1 MHSVEKEVIV
11 TSDDPDVMEEI
22 WREVT
27 QAMRQT
33 VAIVKETY
41 VFYLYLVASYM
52 VVNEQLIFIKHRK
65 KIKIDIPLQETYYLF
80 QFSNSS
86 KVMCIF
92 LMLWI

>member
-80 QFSNSS
+80 QFS
-86 KVMCIF
+86 KQITF
-92 LMLWI
+92 

>member
-11 TSDDPDVMEEI
+11 TSDDPDVMEEV

-41 VFYLYLVASYM
+41 VFYLYPVASYM
-52 VVNEQLIFIKHRK
+52 VVNEHLIFIKHRK
-65 KIKIDIPLQETYYLF
+65 KLRLTSHYKRQNYLF
-80 QFSNSS
+80 QFS
-86 KVMCIF
+86 KQITF
-92 LMLWI
+92 